1 MLNLIGW
8 DEISEILDLKN
19 EEGDEN
25 YLSGIIERTMSKY
38 RERPGFFT
46 PYRDGQEFA
55 GELLAPIWYPLIS
68 TLGTAFMAIT
78 AVVAACYF
86 VGFMLLGLLSIVMM
100 NAEYRNIALEGATNS
115 LALTGLTLLGTAA
128 GLLLTLLSIPH
139 SIISPCTRFSA
150 TAISATTGGC
160 DDNYQFSNSF

>member
-19 EEGDEN
+19 EAGDEN
-25 YLSGIIERTMSKY
+25 YFTGIIERTVSTY

-55 GELLAPIWYPLIS
+55 GQLLAPIWYPLIS
-68 TLGTAFMAIT
+68 TLGTAFMAFT
-78 AVVAACYF
+78 AIVAACYF

-100 NAEYRNIALEGATNS
+100 SAEYRNTALEGVTNS
-115 LALTGLTLLGTAA
+115 LALTGLTLLGTTA

-139 SIISPCTRFSA
+139 SIISLGTRLTA
-150 TAISATTGGC
+150 TAVSATTNGC
-160 DDNYQFSNSF
+160 DDNYQFSY